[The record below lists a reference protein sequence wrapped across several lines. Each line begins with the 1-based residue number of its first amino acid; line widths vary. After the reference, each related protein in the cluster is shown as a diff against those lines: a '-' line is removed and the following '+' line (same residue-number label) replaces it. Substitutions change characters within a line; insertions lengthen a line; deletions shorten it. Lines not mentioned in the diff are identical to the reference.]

1 MSDTTNFNEL
11 KSLLDWVNQSGDI
24 EELSIKYGDIEL
36 ALSKTPGGL
45 SHLKAAPAPAAPAPA
60 PAAPAPAPAAPAPAP
75 AAPAPA
81 PAAPPAP
88 ALAPEAPQAAA
99 PASAPAEA
107 PAQEAAA
114 PAPEPKA
121 DTAAAGSGNGVEVK
135 SPMVGT
141 FYASPKPGA
150 DPFVNVGDTVEVG
163 QVLGIVEV
171 MKLMNNIEAKTAGT
185 VTEILVENED
195 AVEHGQT
202 LMIIEPK

>member
-1 MSDTTNFNEL
+1 MSDTTNFTEL

-60 PAAPAPAPAAPAPAP
+60 PAAPAAPAAT
-75 AAPAPA
+75 
-81 PAAPPAP
+81 
-88 ALAPEAPQAAA
+88 PEAPQAAA
-99 PASAPAEA
+99 PAPAEA

-114 PAPEPKA
+114 PAQEPKA
-121 DTAAAGSGNGVEVK
+121 DTAAGSGNGVEVK

-141 FYASPKPGA
+141 FYAAPKPGA
-150 DPFVNVGDTVEVG
+150 DPFVKVGDTVEVG

-185 VTEILVENED
+185 VTEILAENED

>member
-60 PAAPAPAPAAPAPAP
+60 PAAPATP
-75 AAPAPA
+75 
-81 PAAPPAP
+81 
-88 ALAPEAPQAAA
+88 APEAPQAAA
-99 PASAPAEA
+99 PDPAPTEA

-114 PAPEPKA
+114 PAQEPKA

-141 FYASPKPGA
+141 FYAAPKPGA
-150 DPFVNVGDTVEVG
+150 DPFVKVGDTVEVG

-185 VTEILVENED
+185 VTEILAENED

>member
-1 MSDTTNFNEL
+1 MSNTTNFNEL

-60 PAAPAPAPAAPAPAP
+60 PAAP
-75 AAPAPA
+75 
-81 PAAPPAP
+81 PAP

-99 PASAPAEA
+99 PAPAEA

-114 PAPEPKA
+114 PAQEPKA
-121 DTAAAGSGNGVEVK
+121 DTAAGSGNGVEVK

-141 FYASPKPGA
+141 FYAAPKPGA
-150 DPFVNVGDTVEVG
+150 DPFVKVGDTVEVG

-185 VTEILVENED
+185 VTEILAENED

>member
-60 PAAPAPAPAAPAPAP
+60 PAAPATP
-75 AAPAPA
+75 
-81 PAAPPAP
+81 
-88 ALAPEAPQAAA
+88 APEAPQAAA
-99 PASAPAEA
+99 PDPAPTEA

-114 PAPEPKA
+114 PAQEPKA

-150 DPFVNVGDTVEVG
+150 DPFVKVGDTVEVG

-185 VTEILVENED
+185 VTEILAENED

>member
-45 SHLKAAPAPAAPAPA
+45 NHLKAAPAPAAPAPA
-60 PAAPAPAPAAPAPAP
+60 PAAPAAPAP
-75 AAPAPA
+75 
-81 PAAPPAP
+81 
-88 ALAPEAPQAAA
+88 APEAPQAAA
-99 PASAPAEA
+99 PAPAPAEA

-114 PAPEPKA
+114 PAQEPKA
-121 DTAAAGSGNGVEVK
+121 DAAAAGSGNGVEVK

-150 DPFVNVGDTVEVG
+150 DPFVKVGDTVEVG

-185 VTEILVENED
+185 VTEILAENED

>member
-60 PAAPAPAPAAPAPAP
+60 PAAP
-75 AAPAPA
+75 
-81 PAAPPAP
+81 PAP

-99 PASAPAEA
+99 PAPAEA

-114 PAPEPKA
+114 PAQEPQA
-121 DTAAAGSGNGVEVK
+121 DTAAGSGNGVEVK

-141 FYASPKPGA
+141 FYAAPKPGA
-150 DPFVNVGDTVEVG
+150 DPFVKVGDTVEVG

-185 VTEILVENED
+185 VTEILAENED

>member
-11 KSLLDWVNQSGDI
+11 KSLLEWVNQSGDI

-60 PAAPAPAPAAPAPAP
+60 PAAPATP
-75 AAPAPA
+75 
-81 PAAPPAP
+81 
-88 ALAPEAPQAAA
+88 APEAPQAAA
-99 PASAPAEA
+99 PDPAPTEA

-114 PAPEPKA
+114 PAQEPKA

-150 DPFVNVGDTVEVG
+150 DPFVKVGDTVEVG

-185 VTEILVENED
+185 VTEILAENED